1 MSFALQPMTKAGTR
15 FVDAANGLIADFRER
30 ADQADRTGT
39 MCEENFAAL
48 ARTGIAGA
56 FVPEALGGLGLDSV
70 HDWLL
75 GIATL
80 ARGDGSTAI
89 AINMHLG
96 VTRGMALAY
105 ESSARGGRGSEGL
118 RDRLQA
124 VAGGDML
131 ICATAT
137 ERGTDNLHPQTTAT
151 KTDEGWRIDGTK
163 LFVTMSPIATHLAMI
178 LRMQDEQGD
187 HLGTTMLPID
197 AVGVEPQGDWDAL
210 GMRGSGSQSVRFDN
224 VVVDHGGVNRIG
236 PWGQWS
242 TAVLINR
249 TLGNLP
255 LVAAFLGIAEH
266 AYEVTIAALAGQTR
280 AGKAVRESPSV
291 HNAVGEMQ
299 IELAKCRSILQQ
311 AGIGTDRWLQ
321 AALATPPTL
330 ADAHQLMM
338 DYQSAKWVV
347 NRGAIDI
354 VSKAMDLVG
363 GGGYMNS
370 HVLARLYRDVRAGP
384 FMQPHSPV
392 ELRSYVGQV
401 ALGLLPEG

>member
-1 MSFALQPMTKAGTR
+1 MSFALKPKSQAGAR
-15 FVDAANGLIADFRER
+15 FADAARSLIAEFRER
-30 ADQADRTGT
+30 ADNADRAGT
-39 MCEENFAAL
+39 MCSENFNAL
-48 ARTGIAGA
+48 ARTGIPGA
-56 FVPEALGGLGLDSV
+56 FVPESLGGFGLRSV

-105 ESSARGGRGSEGL
+105 EAGNADGRASDGL
-118 RDRLQA
+118 RTPLEA
-124 VAGGDML
+124 VANGTML

-137 ERGTDNLHPQTTAT
+137 ERGTDNLHPQTTAV
-151 KTDEGWRIDGTK
+151 KTAEGWRIDGTK

-178 LRMQDEQGD
+178 LRMRDEEGD
-187 HLGTTMLPID
+187 HLATTMLPID
-197 AVGVEPQGDWDAL
+197 AVGIFPQDDWDAL

-224 VVVDHGGVNRIG
+224 VLVDRGGVRRIG

-266 AYEVTIAALAGQTR
+266 AYEVTMTALSKQTR
-280 AGKAVRESPSV
+280 GGDPINRSAGVQ
-291 HNAVGEMQ
+291 HTVGEME

-311 AGIGTDRWLQ
+311 AGIGADEWLQ
-321 AALATPPTL
+321 EAQESPPTL
-330 ADAHQLMM
+330 PDAHNLMK

-370 HVLARLYRDVRAGP
+370 NVLARLYRDVRAGP
-384 FMQPHSPV
+384 FMQPHSPL
-392 ELRSYVGQV
+392 ELRAYVGQV
-401 ALGLLPEG
+401 ALGLLPDG